1 MQELP
6 ELDIYRA
13 LLTEQFAGAQITGI
27 EISNVKAFQAS
38 EEQVQRD
45 VVGKVIWFVE
55 RRGLHLL
62 LHLDNGKRLL
72 LHLGQGAYLY
82 KGSETDKPTRTAQV
96 RLHFGDVTLF
106 CLGLRADD
114 LQLLTVKEVEEKLG
128 RFGPDVFDKRLTID
142 RFIARFA
149 KKRGA
154 IKTALMDQNVI
165 SGIGAVYSDEICYA
179 AAVRPDAKIPLFER
193 ETWERLYEAMHS
205 VLKEA
210 ISQGGAGEQPFAE
223 GDSLTGGHHGHF
235 QIYDREGQIC
245 QRCGGIIEK
254 LDISGRKAF
263 VSSDCQKD
271 Q

>member
-1 MQELP
+1 
-6 ELDIYRA
+6 
-13 LLTEQFAGAQITGI
+13 
-27 EISNVKAFQAS
+27 
-38 EEQVQRD
+38 
-45 VVGKVIWFVE
+45 
-55 RRGLHLL
+55 
-62 LHLDNGKRLL
+62 
-72 LHLGQGAYLY
+72 
-82 KGSETDKPTRTAQV
+82 
-96 RLHFGDVTLF
+96 
-106 CLGLRADD
+106 
-114 LQLLTVKEVEEKLG
+114 
-128 RFGPDVFDKRLTID
+128 LTID